1 MELIIAI
8 PKGLELEG
16 LLESVKSLFK
26 DKFRQI
32 SICVKD
38 LSETQEELF
47 NTETTLIDEHL
58 EYGMNKVYQLFS
70 EDEVV
75 PFKKHVVIFTDMPN
89 SRTIIAGPSQ
99 RIQGVSFIQVN
110 HHITKILGSPQFPVA
125 YELAV
130 SVLRSRVYW
139 SDNIMRDFIHENDTR
154 GCINDFCAEIAQM
167 ELKIKTADIC
177 KTCMAKLVDSTCPR
191 VLLDDILIGLEEVRS
206 GMYRMTQLVAWEDMP
221 EVILEQQK
229 LKIPSEGIEIHF
241 KPMQYALYVLY
252 ARHPEGISEAE
263 VISHYDW
270 FNEFYGEVSSS
281 SDMYQISVQNLC
293 QERSSSRT
301 QARSQIKGL
310 LEKRLPIHLARKL
323 SFGKSGNPA
332 KHCIIDSSSIKIVN

>member
-16 LLESVKSLFK
+16 LLESVLTLFEN
-26 DKFRQI
+26 KFRQI
-32 SICVKD
+32 NVRIEE
-38 LSETQEELF
+38 LNETQEQLF
-47 NTETTLIDEHL
+47 NTERMLFDEHL
-58 EYGMNKVYQLFS
+58 EYGMNKVYGLFP
-70 EDEVV
+70 DEPVSQ
-75 PFKKHVVIFTDMPN
+75 FTKHVVVFTDMPN

-99 RIQGVSFIQVN
+99 RVQGVSFIHID
-110 HHITKILGSPQFPVA
+110 HHITKILGSPQLPVA
-125 YELAV
+125 YELVVA
-130 SVLRSRVYW
+130 VLRSRVYW

-154 GCINDFCAEIAQM
+154 GCINDFCREIAQM

-177 KTCMAKLVDSTCPR
+177 KTCMSKLIDSSFPR

-206 GMYRMTQLVAWEDMP
+206 GMYRMAQLVAWEDMP

-229 LKIPSEGIEIHF
+229 LKIPSERIEIHF

-252 ARHPEGISEAE
+252 AYNPEGITESE
-263 VISHYDW
+263 VMSHYDW

-281 SDMYQISVQNLC
+281 SDMYQISVRNLC

-310 LEKRLPIHLARKL
+310 LEKRLPLHLARKL
-323 SFGKSGNPA
+323 SFGRSGNPA
-332 KHCIIDSSSIKIVN
+332 KHFIVDSSSIKINY